1 MEAAGAEE
9 LRVRDYRICTGRIR
23 RRRLRRLARSL
34 TEEQREAE
42 AGELIAMV
50 LEALVKAVE
59 AGVKEFR

>member
-23 RRRLRRLARSL
+23 RRRLARSL

>member
-23 RRRLRRLARSL
+23 RRLRRLARSL
-34 TEEQREAE
+34 TEEQRGAE
-42 AGELIAMV
+42 AAELIAMV

-59 AGVKEFR
+59 AGVKEFQ